1 MKFKDRENIPEKY
14 RWNLDSLFKTE
25 EEWQDLYES
34 VLGSV
39 DELDIYKGKLERSP
53 SNLINTIEKSLC
65 VSRDIQRLYTY
76 AKMRMDE
83 NTRSS
88 KYFGMAEKA
97 QKLFVLVSEKT
108 SFITP
113 ELLRI
118 DRNIFNAIMSD
129 ARCTEYTHYIGNI
142 MRRKRHILSDAEE
155 ELLATVSDVYS
166 TTGNIFNMLNNADLK
181 FPVIKDENGEDV
193 QLTHGNYIRFMESRD
208 REVRKETF
216 DGMLGTY
223 AELKNTFAA
232 ILNGEVK
239 KNIMVSRARN
249 YRSALHASLDRNNIP
264 VSVYENLI
272 EAVNKNLDKLHRY
285 IDLRKKELGLD
296 EIHLYDLYV
305 PLVKSVDFNI
315 EYEDAKIMMKEGLKV
330 LGQDYMDIM
339 NEGLEGGWIDVY
351 ESVGKRSGAYSWGT
365 YDSNP
370 YIMLNYQSN
379 LSSLFTL
386 THEMGHSIHSYYT
399 RKNQPYVYGSYSI
412 FLAEIASTVNESILI
427 NYMIENA
434 KDNDEKKYL
443 LNHYLEQFRG
453 TLFRQT
459 MFAEFELK
467 IHQIV
472 ESGEALTRDKLDEMY
487 LELNRKYFGE
497 DIILDKGIEKEW
509 QRIPHFYMNFYV
521 FQYATGYSAAS
532 VFTKKILGG
541 EEGALEDYKTFLKSG
556 SSDYSI
562 DILKKAGV
570 DMTTTEPVEDALELF
585 DKLLD
590 LYESID

>member
-1 MKFKDRENIPEKY
+1 MKFIGRDSVPEKY
-14 RWNLDSLFKTE
+14 KWNLDSLFKTE
-25 EEWQDLYES
+25 EEWQELYNS
-34 VLGSV
+34 VLDSV
-39 DELDIYKGKLERSP
+39 DDLDIYKGKLERSS

-83 NTRSS
+83 DTRNS
-88 KYFGMAEKA
+88 KYVGMAERA

-113 ELLRI
+113 EILRI
-118 DRNIFNAIMSD
+118 DRNIFSSIMSD
-129 ARCTEYTHYIGNI
+129 SRCTMYVHYIENI
-142 MRRKRHILSDAEE
+142 LRRKKHILSDLEE
-155 ELLATVSDVYS
+155 ELLASVSDMYS

-181 FPVIKDENGEDV
+181 FPVIKDEDGDDV
-193 QLTHGNYIRFMESRD
+193 QLTHGNYIKFMESRD
-208 REVRKETF
+208 RSVRETAF
-216 DGMLGTY
+216 DAMMGTY
-223 AELKNTFAA
+223 AELKNTFGA

-239 KNIMVSRARN
+239 KNIMVAKTRN
-249 YRSALHASLDRNNIP
+249 YKSALHASLDKNNIP

-272 EAVNKNLDKLHRY
+272 EAVNKNLPKLHRY
-285 IDLRKKELGLD
+285 IDLRKKELGLE
-296 EIHLYDLYV
+296 EIHIYDLYV
-305 PLVKSVDFNI
+305 PIVKSVDFNI
-315 EYEDAKIMMKEGLKV
+315 EYEEAKKVMTDGLSV
-330 LGQDYMDIM
+330 LGEDYLEIVT
-339 NEGLEGGWIDVY
+339 EGLEGGWIDVY

-365 YDSNP
+365 YDSSP
-370 YIMLNYQSN
+370 YIMLNYQNN

-399 RKNQPYVYGSYSI
+399 RRNQPYVYGSYSI

-427 NYMIENA
+427 NYLIDNA
-434 KDNDEKKYL
+434 KSNSEKKYL

-467 IHQIV
+467 IHQIA
-472 ESGEALTRDKLDEMY
+472 EGGEALTRKRLDELY

-532 VFTKKILGG
+532 VFTKKILDK
-541 EEGALEDYKTFLKSG
+541 EDRKS
-556 SSDYSI
+556 
-562 DILKKAGV
+562 V
-570 DMTTTEPVEDALELF
+570 V
-585 DKLLD
+585 
-590 LYESID
+590 